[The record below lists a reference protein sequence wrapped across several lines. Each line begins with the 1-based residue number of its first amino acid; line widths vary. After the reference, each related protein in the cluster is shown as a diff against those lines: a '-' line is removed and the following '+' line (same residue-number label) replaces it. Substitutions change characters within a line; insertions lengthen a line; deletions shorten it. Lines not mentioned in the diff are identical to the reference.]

1 MRISDWSSD
10 VCSSDLISG
19 QLRPERC
26 FERWSFARRHQ
37 TSIGQR
43 RTRGREIVGKSPLA
57 VGEDR
62 QREMMLP
69 EHEPVALQIV
79 GGIGEI
85 ERLARCGILG
95 RGHLVLPAAQPFGC
109 PRLTHERSEEHT
121 SELQSLMRISSAFFC
136 LKKKKIQKHMTT
148 ISINVLISL
157 SQHLFYH
164 TLS

>member
-10 VCSSDLISG
+10 VCSSDL
-19 QLRPERC
+19 
-26 FERWSFARRHQ
+26 
-37 TSIGQR
+37 

-95 RGHLVLPAAQPFGC
+95 RGHLVLTAAQPFGC
-109 PRLTHERSEEHT
+109 PRLTHDGEGLRDDKGEILAE
-121 SELQSLMRISSAFFC
+121 QGI
-136 LKKKKIQKHMTT
+136 
-148 ISINVLISL
+148 
-157 SQHLFYH
+157 HL
-164 TLS
+164 TLARTRGILTYADDLLP